1 MTNNS
6 TKSPVQ
12 GSEAETAIH
21 LLDDW
26 FDPIEA
32 SAPDQTDDS
41 VPTGPI
47 P

>member
-32 SAPDQTDDS
+32 SLARPRAS
-41 VPTGPI
+41 SSKR
-47 P
+47 